1 MKKSNRIKAVS
12 QAEINDADE
21 SLTIGIDLGD
31 RRSHICVLN
40 RTGEILREEDISTS
54 PHSFENHFK
63 TVPSALVAMEVGM
76 HSRWASRV
84 LHECGHEVIVANA
97 SKVKL
102 IFSNDQKNDRVDA
115 RSLARLAR
123 VDRRLLCPIR
133 HRSEDAQAALSILR
147 ARDSLVRART
157 RIINCVRGLVKPT
170 GVRLPASNAEGFSS
184 RVNEYIPT
192 TLRPAVALLLEEIQ
206 VLSDTIGVYDQYVE
220 HLVATRFQHARL
232 LQQIP
237 GVGSLTALA
246 FVLTVDDPWRFSKSR
261 QVGCYLGLRPRQ
273 DQSGERDLQLGI
285 SKGGDEFLRRLLVN
299 AAHYILGHFGP
310 DSDLRRWGLKIAER
324 GGRKAKKRAVAAV
337 ARKLSV
343 LLHRLWVTGEV
354 YDPFYKSRAVAA

>member
-1 MKKSNRIKAVS
+1 VKNSNRSWVVS
-12 QAEINDADE
+12 QSGMSDSGEGF
-21 SLTIGIDLGD
+21 TIGIDLGD
-31 RRSHICVLN
+31 RRSHICILD
-40 RTGEILREEDISTS
+40 RMGETIREEDISTS
-54 PHSFENHFK
+54 PRSFEAYFRAM
-63 TVPSALVAMEVGM
+63 PRALVALEVGM

-84 LHECGHEVIVANA
+84 IQECGHDVIVANP

-133 HRSEDAQAALSILR
+133 HRSENAQAALSVLR

-170 GVRLPASNAEGFSS
+170 GVRLPASNAEGFCS
-184 RVNEYIPT
+184 RVNEHVPAA
-192 TLRPAVALLLEEIQ
+192 LRPAVALLLEQIQ
-206 VLSDTIGVYDQYVE
+206 ALSDTIAVYDQYVE
-220 HLVATRFQHARL
+220 HLVATRFPQAKL
-232 LQQIP
+232 LQQVP

-246 FVLTVDDPWRFSKSR
+246 FVLTLDDPWRFPKSR

-273 DQSGERDLQLGI
+273 DQSGERDPQLGI

-299 AAHYILGHFGP
+299 SSHYILGHFGP
-310 DSDLRRWGLKIAER
+310 DCDLRRWGLKIAER

-343 LLHRLWVTGEV
+343 LLHHLWTTGEV
-354 YDPFYKSRAVAA
+354 YDPLHKNEAAAA